1 MGWPMGWPGGFATRK
16 GPHTAAIPHRMM
28 GAEPRRFRDGI
39 APASGRGH
47 NVTAQRAEIPW
58 GG

>member
-1 MGWPMGWPGGFATRK
+1 MGWPGGFATRK

-47 NVTAQRAEIPW
+47 NVTAQRAETPW